1 MHLHKRDAHRRR
13 HRPLAR
19 HAEHTGRLRP
29 HYVRFERAGRLV
41 DLGPVLANQR
51 LQQPQRTS
59 VFCFFGFFGSEG
71 AVAAAA
77 AASASASSR
86 SSALAAAI
94 LALATTAATTARVSP
109 VTSGVLSS

>member
-1 MHLHKRDAHRRR
+1 MHLHKRDARRRR

-19 HAEHTGRLRP
+19 HAEHTGRLR
-29 HYVRFERAGRLV
+29 HVRFERAGRLV

-94 LALATTAATTARVSP
+94 PALATTAATTARVSP